1 MSRDRARRSLVQ
13 AVLAGALCLPTAS
26 LAQDTVQ
33 ATPRLVERDLSGPRF
48 GFTIRPNGSPGAWK
62 DVGPVVSQFGWHF
75 EHHISPEVAGPQFV
89 TEFVPLVAG
98 VEYGR
103 FLPSMSFGVGVR
115 LPRGLEFGL
124 GPSLSVTRDENGNYA
139 GRSALFFALGQ
150 TFDYAGVHIPLNVVL
165 STNKDGSRV
174 SLMTGYAIR
183 RSARKVES

>member
-1 MSRDRARRSLVQ
+1 MSRDRSRRSLVQ
-13 AVLAGALCLPTAS
+13 AAIAGALCLPTAA
-26 LAQDTVQ
+26 LAQDPPQ

-48 GFTIRPNGSPGAWK
+48 GFTIRPNGSPGTWE

-75 EHHISPEVAGPQFV
+75 EHHISPEVGGPQFV

-103 FLPSMSFGVGVR
+103 FLPSLSFGVGVR
-115 LPRGLEFGL
+115 FPQGFEFGL
-124 GPSLSVTRDENGNYA
+124 GPSISATRDEYGQVT

-150 TFDYAGVHIPLNVVL
+150 TFDYSGVHIPLNVVL

-183 RSARKVES
+183 RAVRKVES